1 VLRWILR
8 VGACASQKII
18 LGGVGQGGATALN
31 TWFTTGTELVG
42 FIGMSC
48 GMPFI
53 GEWESVTNSF
63 FKKLVKAEAIPFEL
77 PREVWG
83 LEQLSVEA

>member
-1 VLRWILR
+1 LEHVHPE
-8 VGACASQKII
+8 KII
-18 LGGVGQGGATALN
+18 LSGVAEAVQLLLTHGSLQGWNL
-31 TWFTTGTELVG
+31 LDSS
-42 FIGMSC
+42 ISC

-63 FKKLVKAEAIPFEL
+63 FKKRVNAEASPLEL
-77 PREVWG
+77 LREVWG